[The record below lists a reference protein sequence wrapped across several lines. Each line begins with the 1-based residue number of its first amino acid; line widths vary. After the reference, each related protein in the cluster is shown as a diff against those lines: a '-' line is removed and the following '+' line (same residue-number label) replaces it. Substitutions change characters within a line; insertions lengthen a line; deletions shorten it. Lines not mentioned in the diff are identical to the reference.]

1 MTLRAP
7 IISVMGHVDAGKTSL
22 MDMLRGGTKV
32 QANEAGGITQSISC
46 SMIPQEVI
54 KPHIDIIDGKFKTD
68 IIIPGLLVID
78 TPGHKSFNIMRDRGS
93 SLCDIAIVVIGLH
106 EGIKPQTIE
115 SIEMLRTKKV
125 PFIIAMTKLDMLDGW
140 IKSQGIYT
148 DETMLIN
155 SLKKQ
160 SRETINYM
168 ESYIEDLKYDLS
180 KINITAEFYHKNK
193 KPNSVY
199 SIVPVSSKTKEGLS
213 DVLALITYIAQNMMM
228 NKLAISNNIDC
239 TVMECIQYE
248 NMWVLDV
255 ILKSGSINIGDVYA
269 VAGEE
274 GSKLITV
281 RNTYLHTMDI
291 LVPQCNIKASAGVR
305 IICSNAEGSYTGV
318 KLHNANIN
326 EENALNNAT
335 SEMKEYWSRYNLD
348 NEGIVIMAPTFGE
361 LDAMYNV
368 YKDNNIDIRQMLVGT
383 IKEKHIKRIIIKEE
397 KEEYRCIVYFGEMI
411 QSYYDELE
419 KLLQEDN
426 IHLVFNPVVYRGMDD
441 WMLFKAQCM
450 TRRKENM
457 VKIIQKQFRQGKVV
471 FPCHLSIFP
480 EYVFMKGGND
490 DLLIGIKVLNG
501 TLYRGT
507 PLTCNGLNIGRVL
520 NIEKNKQSIEI
531 AKKGDEVCIRIENK
545 NKYVFGKPPK
555 GHFDELSSMI
565 STLTRQSIDI
575 LKEHYKEHMTQDDW
589 TLIIM
594 LMGKLNIPMKKTT

>member
-54 KPHIDIIDGKFKTD
+54 KPHIDIMEGKFKTEMT
-68 IIIPGLLVID
+68 IPGLLMID

-115 SIEMLRTKKV
+115 SIEMLRNKKV
-125 PFIIAMTKLDMLDGW
+125 PFIIAMTKLDMLDKW
-140 IKSQGIYT
+140 IYT

-155 SLKKQ
+155 ALKKQ
-160 SRETINYM
+160 SRDTINYM

-213 DVLALITYIAQNMMM
+213 DVIALITYIAQNMMM
-228 NKLAISNNIDC
+228 NKLAVSDKLDC
-239 TVMECIQYE
+239 TVMECTQFE

-281 RNTYLHTMDI
+281 RNTCLHTMDT
-291 LVPQCNIKASAGVR
+291 LEMCNNIKASAGVR
-305 IICSNAEGSYTGV
+305 IICSNAEGTYTGV
-318 KLHNANIN
+318 KLHHTKNG
-326 EENALNNAT
+326 EENALNNANT
-335 SEMKEYWSRYNLD
+335 EMKEYWSRYNLD
-348 NEGIVIMAPTFGE
+348 DEGIVIMAPTFGE

-368 YKDNNIDIRQMLVGT
+368 YKDNNIAIRQMLVGT
-383 IKEKHIKRIIIKEE
+383 IKEKHIKRIVMKEE
-397 KEEYRCIVYFGEMI
+397 KEEHRCIVYFGELT

-426 IHLVFNPVVYRGMDD
+426 IHLIFNPVVYRGMDD
-441 WMLFKAQCM
+441 WLLFKEQSM

-457 VKIIQKQFRQGKVV
+457 VKMIQKQFRQGKVV
-471 FPCHLSIFP
+471 FPCRLSIFP
-480 EYVFMKGGND
+480 EYIFMKGGND
-490 DLLIGIKVLNG
+490 DLLIGVKVLDG

-507 PLTCNGLNIGRVL
+507 PLTCNGLNIGRIL
-520 NIEKNKQSIEI
+520 NIEKNKQSMEM

-545 NKYVFGKPPK
+545 NKYVFGASPK
-555 GHFDELSSMI
+555 GHFDESASMV
-565 STLTRQSIDI
+565 STLTRTSIDT
-575 LKEHYKEHMTQDDW
+575 LKEHYKEHMTNDDW
-589 TLIIM
+589 ALVVFIM
-594 LMGKLNIPMKKTT
+594 KKLNIPMKKAN